1 MGEKKQRQFDKALND
16 ERMISLKISEERDQ
30 AMGEAREK
38 ETRAISLNH
47 ECDELKDR
55 IDELDRKCKS
65 QQVELEELVGQQDA
79 TGRSVHEHERMK
91 RNLESKIEELKTQ
104 LEEVEDELQITE
116 DAKLR
121 TEVNMQ
127 AAKANHERDMQAK
140 KKEYEEKRRN
150 VLKQMRT
157 IEQELE
163 EERK

>member
-1 MGEKKQRQFDKALND
+1 MGKKNLLIVINSASITN
-16 ERMISLKISEERDQ
+16 
-30 AMGEAREK
+30 AMNSKTGLTNWIENA
-38 ETRAISLNH
+38 
-47 ECDELKDR
+47 
-55 IDELDRKCKS
+55 S

-140 KKEYEEKRRN
+140 EEEYEEKRRN

-157 IEQELE
+157 LEQELE
-163 EERK
+163 EERKLRNAAVAAKKK